1 MTRGRPNPSVVRRH
15 LTALRLAVGNLR
27 QHSGTTADQLGENS
41 DLRWLVERG
50 LQLCTQNALDI
61 ATHLTLSAGLDAPD
75 YTTAIDRLAEMGV
88 LPDDFAL
95 HFRNMAG
102 FRNVLVHS
110 YLDID
115 LDVIAQV
122 LGQQLDDFETF
133 ARHIELWLVE
143 TTETE

>member
-1 MTRGRPNPSVVRRH
+1 MRRI
-15 LTALRLAVGNLR
+15 T
-27 QHSGTTADQLGENS
+27 
-41 DLRWLVERG
+41 
-50 LQLCTQNALDI
+50 
-61 ATHLTLSAGLDAPD
+61 P
-75 YTTAIDRLAEMGV
+75 AIDRLAEI
-88 LPDDFAL
+88 PDDFAL

-115 LDVIAQV
+115 LDVIVQV

-133 ARHIELWLVE
+133 ARHIELFVE